1 MRYSMAMKLS
11 VRIIP
16 NAKKTEV
23 VGYEGQTLKIRLSA
37 PPIEGKANLE
47 LIRFMAELCDCAPSE
62 IEILKGHSSKQK
74 ILDVPILPIIK

>member
-1 MRYSMAMKLS
+1 MAMKLS

-23 VGYEGQTLKIRLSA
+23 VGYEGQTLKVRLSA

-47 LIRFMAELCDCAPSE
+47 LIRFMAKLCDCAPSE
-62 IEILKGHSSKQK
+62 IEILRGHSSKQK
-74 ILDVPILPIIK
+74 ILDIPNPPAI